1 MMNKTILVVDDSP
14 DTVQIVSTILESK
27 GFSVVKAFSGFEAL
41 AEVEQSIPDLV
52 ILDIMMPKMNGLQV
66 LEKLR
71 DRVETAST
79 PVILLTAK
87 NQDEDVIQGYKLGAD
102 YYITKPF
109 TSVQLL
115 HGINLLLGE
124 SQE

>member
-1 MMNKTILVVDDSP
+1 MGKKILVVDDSP
-14 DTVQIVSTILESK
+14 DTVQIVSTILEGK
-27 GFSVVKAFSGFEAL
+27 GFSVLKAFSASEAL
-41 AEVEQSIPDLV
+41 AEVERGAPDLV
-52 ILDIMMPKMNGLQV
+52 ILDIMMPKVNGLEV

-71 DRVETAST
+71 GRVETGSV

-87 NQDEDVIQGYKLGAD
+87 NQDEDVLQGYKLGAD

-115 HGINLLLGE
+115 YGVNLLIGE
-124 SQE
+124 GQE

>member
-1 MMNKTILVVDDSP
+1 MAKMIMVVDDSP
-14 DTVQIVSTILESK
+14 DTVEIVSTILTGK
-27 GFSVVKAFSGFEAL
+27 GFSVLKAFSATEAL
-41 AEVEQSIPDLV
+41 AQLEKSIPDLV
-52 ILDIMMPKMNGLQV
+52 ILDVMMPKMNGLEA
-66 LEKLR
+66 LEKLKGQP
-71 DRVETAST
+71 ETASI

-87 NQDEDVIQGYKLGAD
+87 NQDEDVLQGYRIGAD

-115 HGINLLLGE
+115 YGIDLLLGD